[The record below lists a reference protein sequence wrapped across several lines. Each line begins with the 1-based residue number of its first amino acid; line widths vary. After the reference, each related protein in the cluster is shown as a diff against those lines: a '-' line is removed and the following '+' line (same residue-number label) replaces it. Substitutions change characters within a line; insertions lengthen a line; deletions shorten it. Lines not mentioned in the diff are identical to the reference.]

1 MNTRACC
8 IALMMAAGVASPY
21 GSGRSNAQGREALVT
36 RATVAERAVL
46 SAPEQWTDLQWR
58 LSVQL
63 LEPSL
68 RDAQRR
74 SRNPAGQLV
83 LPAPQTS
90 HAPAF

>member
-8 IALMMAAGVASPY
+8 IALLMTAGVASPY
-21 GSGRSNAQGREALVT
+21 GSGESNAEDRGALGPAVP
-36 RATVAERAVL
+36 AAEFAAL
-46 SAPEQWTDLQWR
+46 TAPGQRTDPQWQ
-58 LSVQL
+58 LSVQM

-68 RDAQRR
+68 RAAQQR
-74 SRNPAGQLV
+74 SRNPAGRLV